1 MAEETKRLTGEDL
14 ARIMEMMERDR
25 ANDEAASYLGRPKP
39 MFRPTAKSLMDSSES
54 NPSRGIREIK
64 KNPLEMVFSNLPD
77 FGAKAHD
84 SINQIIDNTFS
95 PIEAM
100 IKEQNTYKEM
110 QEAGLPLAGESEQDN
125 INVLMNFIKSAPF
138 AGLMKKIRGI

>member
-1 MAEETKRLTGEDL
+1 ML
-14 ARIMEMMERDR
+14 I
-25 ANDEAASYLGRPKP
+25 
-39 MFRPTAKSLMDSSES
+39 
-54 NPSRGIREIK
+54 
-64 KNPLEMVFSNLPD
+64 SNLPD

-125 INVLMNFIKSAPF
+125 INVLTNFIKSAPF